1 MATTVKNGKLIPLHP
16 LAMSCELDTSA
27 FNTVEVERDRA
38 LAYLHRET
46 LDLSDAPLGL
56 LLVTYKGVPLGF
68 VKNVGNRAN
77 NMYPQEW
84 KIRKNPVEL

>member
-1 MATTVKNGKLIPLHP
+1 
-16 LAMSCELDTSA
+16 MSCALNAGA
-27 FNTVEVERDRA
+27 FNSVEVEREQA

-46 LDLSDAPLGL
+46 LNLAGAPMGYIL
-56 LLVTYKGVPLGF
+56 LTYKGVALGF

-84 KIRKNPVEL
+84 RIRKNPMEF

>member
-1 MATTVKNGKLIPLHP
+1 MHTV
-16 LAMSCELDTSA
+16 AMSYETEVSA
-27 FNTVEVERDRA
+27 FSRVEVEREQA

-46 LDLSDAPLGL
+46 LNLPDAPMGYIL
-56 LLVTYKGVPLGF
+56 LTYKGAPLGF

-84 KIRKNPVEL
+84 RIRKNPIEF